1 MPSSRHLLIS
11 ISHQTK
17 PISIEPIRWDPVSG
31 MGSAVTATLVD
42 IAGCLTGMVTEP
54 IKVYGEERRHQARD
68 SGSSNSINSQQLE
81 RVDTPKTSSAS
92 IHTVTSTKSR
102 KRPSAGGKAAVASVK
117 SLAWLPPKVVKGA
130 AVDIPLALADGLHK
144 LPKFYGDDVRD
155 HGKVTGAGSGLAVG
169 GKSLAWGLMDGLS
182 GLGVLPYKDYKKF
195 GAVGIATGFGKG
207 VAGIVTKPAAGAI
220 GAFVH
225 PVAGLAKSFR
235 SAVYSQSRKLIE
247 SQRAAEGQWLVEHQQ
262 WTGSEVCAL
271 MEKFKALGSK

>member
-1 MPSSRHLLIS
+1 MLRLPHLLIS

-54 IKVYGEERRHQARD
+54 IKVYGEERRQQARD
-68 SGSSNSINSQQLE
+68 SGSSSSISSQQLE
-81 RVDTPKTSSAS
+81 RTDTPIASSAS
-92 IHTVTSTKSR
+92 IRTVSSTKSR

-130 AVDIPLALADGLHK
+130 AVDIPLALANGLHK

-207 VAGIVTKPAAGAI
+207 VAGLVTKPAAGAI

-235 SAVYSQSRKLIE
+235 SAVYNQSRNLIDC
-247 SQRAAEGQWLVEHQQ
+247 QRAAEGQWLVEHQP
-262 WTGSEVCAL
+262 WSGSEVCAL